1 MTEEEGN
8 RQPTMVF
15 EVPRAKNGRIVGVE
29 GRLKGQHWV
38 ITRTPFVLGR
48 LPGSDINLDK
58 EVGTSRIH
66 AEIYSEGPYYTIVD
80 LSSNGTMINGL
91 QIPKGVVHPLHDED
105 IITICTLSFKF
116 KFTQSFLGAA
126 EPTDTFDVR
135 SFRASEEM
143 QALGAMEALAHA
155 ARLEAEAAKTKA
167 EAETELARVR
177 AEAEE
182 AKQESLRSRASE
194 QELHEAR
201 AKIEAEARAA
211 LEAEL
216 ARMRQRVEEEVRA
229 RAQAEVEARLRAET
243 EARIATE
250 RARAAAEAETRARA
264 EFESRSRA
272 ERQELEQL
280 RAEHHRL
287 TTAAKETAA
296 LSASS
301 AAAAPAEPPSEWMG
315 GLRTTPDTAAYR
327 FNVNDD
333 VVLVLSADNL
343 RGETICTPA
352 RLVRIDPDGQ
362 LTIHCAEPV
371 SPSRWVNRAVMIGKS
386 PDKGNLPVA
395 ETRIL
400 AIESGSSNAVKLA
413 NTVGPI
419 GSVQLRSSVRQLA
432 IPEVQTFS
440 RADGKPAR
448 LVDYSIG
455 GVGIAVP
462 RAEPHRRGDIVVGT
476 LRLKRSLV
484 FEVTLEVRGRH
495 PTIDRPDEED
505 VLNCRFS
512 TREMDPEVLRS
523 ISMAVLYRR

>member
-1 MTEEEGN
+1 MTEDGN

-80 LSSNGTMINGL
+80 LSSNGTMINGV

-155 ARLEAEAAKTKA
+155 ARLEAEAAKAKA
-167 EAETELARVR
+167 DAETELARVR

-229 RAQAEVEARLRAET
+229 RAQVEIEARLRAET
-243 EARIATE
+243 EARIAAE
-250 RARAAAEAETRARA
+250 RARAAAEAEMRARA
-264 EFESRSRA
+264 EFESRALA
-272 ERQELEQL
+272 EREELERL
-280 RAEHHRL
+280 RAEHLRL
-287 TTAAKETAA
+287 T
-296 LSASS
+296 SAVK
-301 AAAAPAEPPSEWMG
+301 AAAAPAPQEPPSGGMG
-315 GLRTTPDTAAYR
+315 GLRTTPDNAAYR

-352 RLVRIDPDGQ
+352 RLVRIEPDGQ
-362 LTIHCAEPV
+362 LTLHCVEPV
-371 SPSRWVNRAVMIGKS
+371 SPSRWLNRVVMIGKS
-386 PDKGNLPVA
+386 PEKGNLPVA

-400 AIESGSSNAVKLA
+400 TIESGSSNTVKLS
-413 NTVGPI
+413 NTIGPI

-440 RADGKPAR
+440 RADGKPSR

-462 RAEPHRRGDIVVGT
+462 RSEPHRRGDIIVGT

-484 FEVTLEVRGRH
+484 FDVTLEVRGRH

-505 VLNCRFS
+505 MLNCRFS